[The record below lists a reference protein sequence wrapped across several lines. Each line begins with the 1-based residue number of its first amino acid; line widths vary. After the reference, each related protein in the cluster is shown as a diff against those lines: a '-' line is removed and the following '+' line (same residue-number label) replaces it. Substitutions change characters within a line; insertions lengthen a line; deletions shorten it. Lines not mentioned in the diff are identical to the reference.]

1 MYYLSKETAV
11 KAFNSLKGKVE
22 NKFMGLLGILK
33 TIKSDVIHSN
43 TTYIVLDGELAF
55 WLDSQFYL
63 SDYNRT
69 YSSSNLYVKFSDK
82 WIGYVDEKFFKE
94 EINVYSLIAFLY
106 KYESFEE
113 IPSHVDLLLRFSND
127 YHLSRENINEW
138 FDTTPLHLEFD
149 EEVLTPSVYKALLG
163 ISNSTISF
171 DKPYS
176 VAARAGELSRAPF
189 LQTLYAGMDSIKCL
203 LILRENIDEYYS
215 STKHSQECGK
225 SCSEIN
231 QTYRP
236 YITAI
241 KSKPFL
247 LLAGISGTGKSRIV
261 RELARACW
269 GVDSPEYKDHKPKN
283 FEMIQVKPNW
293 HDSSELIGYV
303 SRLGDEPTFIA
314 GDFLKFVVRAWENE
328 STPYF
333 LCLDEMNLAPVEQ
346 YFAEYL
352 SVVESR
358 KRNETGKVVTDP
370 ILKPEFEKDRNGEHA
385 EFVPKIWYKKLID
398 ELLVDCS
405 DSQKDVLKQ
414 QFIDEGIRI
423 PQNLIIV
430 GTVNMDETTFSF
442 SRKVLDRAMT
452 IEMNEVDL
460 YGGLTSRHEQIGKLN
475 FEDLVG
481 DKVEGVDVYLE
492 NQEVCNQA
500 ILYLQEINA
509 VLEGTP
515 FKIAYRTRNEF
526 LLYVV
531 NNLPFRKNSQ
541 GLEMTQ
547 NEVVARALDEITS
560 MKILSRIEGDE
571 EKVKAELLASLKE
584 VVSKMLPENMR
595 DSSVSLAKLDE
606 MEKKLSSG
614 YTSFWS

>member
-11 KAFNSLKGKVE
+11 QAFNSLIGKVE
-22 NKFMGLLGILK
+22 NKFLGLLGILK
-33 TIKSDVIHSN
+33 TIKSDDIHSN
-43 TTYIVLDGELAF
+43 TTYGMLDGELAF

-63 SDYNRT
+63 SDYKGN
-69 YSSSNLYVKFSDK
+69 YGSSNLYVKFSDK
-82 WIGYVDEKFFKE
+82 WIEYVNERFFKE
-94 EINVYSLIAFLY
+94 RINVYSLIAFLY
-106 KYESFEE
+106 KYESFEV
-113 IPSHVDLLLRFSND
+113 IPSNVDLLSRFSDD
-127 YHLSRENINEW
+127 YHLGSEIINEW
-138 FDTTPLHLEFD
+138 FDTTPLHLKFD
-149 EEVLTPSVYKALLG
+149 VDVLTPFLYKDLLG
-163 ISNSTISF
+163 ISNNTISF

-215 STKHSQECGK
+215 STKQLKEYGK
-225 SCSEIN
+225 FCSEIS
-231 QTYRP
+231 QAYRP

-269 GVDSPEYKDHKPKN
+269 DVDSPEYKEHKPKN
-283 FEMIQVKPNW
+283 FEMVQVKPNW

-303 SRLGDEPTFIA
+303 SRIYGERYIVGP
-314 GDFLKFVVRAWENE
+314 FLRFMVKAIHDPKH
-328 STPYF
+328 PYF

-346 YFAEYL
+346 YFAEFL
-352 SVVESR
+352 SVIESR
-358 KRNETGKVVTDP
+358 QVDEDGVVVTDP
-370 ILKPEFEKDRNGEHA
+370 IVDYEQTEA
-385 EFVPKIWYKKLID
+385 YKNLID
-398 ELLVDCS
+398 QLFADNDEERNLY
-405 DSQKDVLKQ
+405 LKE
-414 QFIDEGIRI
+414 EGGKRLTI

-481 DKVEGVDVYLE
+481 DKVEGVDVYQE

-500 ILYLQEINA
+500 IQYLQEINA

-531 NNLPFRKNSQ
+531 NNLPYRKNSQ
-541 GLEMTQ
+541 GQEMTQ

-584 VVSKMLPENMR
+584 VVSKMLPEHMR